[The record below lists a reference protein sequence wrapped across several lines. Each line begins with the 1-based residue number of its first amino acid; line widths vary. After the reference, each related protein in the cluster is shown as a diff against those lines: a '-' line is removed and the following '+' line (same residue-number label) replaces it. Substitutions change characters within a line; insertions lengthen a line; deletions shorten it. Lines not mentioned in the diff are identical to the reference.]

1 MVTATINLTE
11 RDHAA
16 VQRVARELGKT
27 EAEVLQQAID
37 EFLAH
42 FDAAQR
48 RAWLEQAAGMWR
60 DRDDLS
66 DFEALRHELDRSVIV
81 PY

>member
-11 RDHAA
+11 RAHAA
-16 VQRVARELGKT
+16 VQKAARELGKT
-27 EAEVLQQAID
+27 EAEVLQQAIV

-60 DRDDLS
+60 DRDDPPDS
-66 DFEALRHELDRSVIV
+66 EALRRELDRTESQ
-81 PY
+81 